1 MKKGLIIPIIEK
13 YENILIE
20 NIQNLYNNL
29 NFTLPIELWQIG
41 NEISTQA
48 SQKLLQLQLKHNIV
62 FKNVQDFTEE
72 SLHWKGYQI
81 KAFVVKH
88 TTFDEVILCDCD
100 VVFGTNPEVIFED
113 ENYIKTGSFFFKD
126 YLYHYPKD
134 NEELTNRINYIKKLI
149 PIKNVFFP
157 SEWDYVYTDNFN
169 RKTHSW
175 FYLES
180 GVVYLNKQKHV
191 DVVNTIYDLNYNW
204 IETYKYVHGDKE
216 TFWLSFVMNNKPFYI
231 NSIPGFNH
239 PLNDSLI
246 NCSNRNVIL
255 THTYNNK
262 YFFSQK
268 GYPRI
273 G

>member
-134 NEELTNRINYIKKLI
+134 NEELTNRINYINSLFNCFRPKIMKL
-149 PIKNVFFP
+149 
-157 SEWDYVYTDNFN
+157 
-169 RKTHSW
+169 
-175 FYLES
+175 
-180 GVVYLNKQKHV
+180 
-191 DVVNTIYDLNYNW
+191 
-204 IETYKYVHGDKE
+204 
-216 TFWLSFVMNNKPFYI
+216 
-231 NSIPGFNH
+231 
-239 PLNDSLI
+239 
-246 NCSNRNVIL
+246 
-255 THTYNNK
+255 
-262 YFFSQK
+262 
-268 GYPRI
+268 
-273 G
+273 